1 MSYYSKSELRAK
13 GEEIVDEAVRATQDE
28 NEDSW
33 LQAQQG
39 MDRDPNVEDISTP
52 WYEPAELEAWVREQL
67 AWIPDH
73 FEREADPDPESFQGI
88 SDAVNATMSKLGG
101 GDSSSAD
108 PNLSFTDK
116 AQAEMEE
123 WDGVF
128 SENFQNGFTIPF
140 PTIVQNQAATAKML
154 NDALDGLIN
163 VYRGKRRDYS
173 ELADQ
178 TIAALKNCGAR
189 DGGDEKMGLTILGA
203 LTGIAG
209 AALAIPSGGTSLA
222 VTGLVLAT
230 IGASA
235 SIGGEFVPEEKN
247 LALGAPTV
255 MEVISNMISRQ
266 SDIYTAVYDQEEK
279 IAGVLDGNY
288 ELLTSVRQLGA
299 AKGLATPLTP
309 LRPSIAD
316 AEDPST
322 GLTPQ

>member
-13 GEEIVDEAVRATQDE
+13 GEEIVDEAVAATIREADSCADAQDG
-28 NEDSW
+28 
-33 LQAQQG
+33 LH
-39 MDRDPNVEDISTP
+39 RDEHGTDAHGSHEYSHEEVEG
-52 WYEPAELEAWVREQL
+52 WVREQL

-73 FEREADPDPESFQGI
+73 FEREADPEPDNFEGI
-88 SDAVNATMSKLGG
+88 SDAVNTTMSKLGG
-101 GDSSSAD
+101 GDSASAD
-108 PNLSFTDK
+108 PNIAFSAK
-116 AQAEMEE
+116 AQAEIEE

-140 PTIVQNQAATAKML
+140 PTIVQNQAAVAKML
-154 NDALDGLIN
+154 NDSLGAIVN

-203 LTGIAG
+203 VAGIAA
-209 AALAIPSGGTSLA
+209 AALAIPSGGTSLY
-222 VTGLVLAT
+222 VGGIVLAT
-230 IGASA
+230 IAGSA
-235 SIGGEFVPEEKN
+235 AIGGETVPKEKN

-299 AKGLATPLTP
+299 AKRIATPLTP

-316 AEDPST
+316 AEDPSS
-322 GLTPQ
+322 GLTPE